1 MKKAGMSETEALHS
15 ERRLLPPR
23 VGSLDLEAIGLSL
36 EGRVRWPLSEEM
48 GGEPGKIQRTT
59 VWTII
64 VSQNEPLD
72 DCFRRRV

>member
-1 MKKAGMSETEALHS
+1 MLLDEDINHYTVRWRETHMKKAGMSETEALHS

-48 GGEPGKIQRTT
+48 GGWEA
-59 VWTII
+59 
-64 VSQNEPLD
+64 
-72 DCFRRRV
+72 

>member
-36 EGRVRWPLSEEM
+36 EGRVR
-48 GGEPGKIQRTT
+48 PGHFQRRWVAGRLDRWRTWADT
-59 VWTII
+59 K
-64 VSQNEPLD
+64 D
-72 DCFRRRV
+72 DCLDHNCLSK